1 MQRGNLEQYH
11 NVGWHEL
18 YCQRWLYETEIYKI
32 PRNDFFFFS
41 EIKSRMGLLLAQQI
55 TFLGHK
61 KWLATDFWFT
71 SFYCIYDVAVSN
83 QW

>member
-1 MQRGNLEQYH
+1 MGGVCGYMARASLDGGRYNFSFPE
-11 NVGWHEL
+11 N
-18 YCQRWLYETEIYKI
+18 TEIYKI
-32 PRNDFFFFS
+32 PRNDFFFS
-41 EIKSRMGLLLAQQI
+41 EIKSRVGLLLAQQI